1 MTDVAFSEEGDRV
14 IRILISEDDTW
25 RLQRATQNLAKR
37 SEATYL
43 STNSELGAVDSDT
56 SLVGDPMVVV
66 QRFSDR
72 AIAATASAFAI
83 CLCLL
88 GISRVCAL
96 QIKHTSGTSHTPRTP
111 RSRWGIN
118 DDGMGDLECQL
129 FRVGDLEY
137 RKTTCNRHLI
147 KHLRH
152 SSITHLIS
160 TVVF

>member
-1 MTDVAFSEEGDRV
+1 MNSPQANARLWASQLLQMTDVAFSEEGDRV

-72 AIAATASAFAI
+72 AIAATASAFASQRGRRI
-83 CLCLL
+83 
-88 GISRVCAL
+88 G
-96 QIKHTSGTSHTPRTP
+96 KY
-111 RSRWGIN
+111 RSLAR
-118 DDGMGDLECQL
+118 C
-129 FRVGDLEY
+129 R
-137 RKTTCNRHLI
+137 
-147 KHLRH
+147 
-152 SSITHLIS
+152 
-160 TVVF
+160 